1 MGLWN
6 GIYIYTCITIDC
18 GSEIDCGS
26 YQTWGANRRWPARRF
41 IRCGYR
47 VFFLTSRLC
56 VCTKIKVVNK
66 KQWANSGFLFVFFP
80 DLDEYPLVHTTC
92 VFFLTFL
99 SLPWKK
105 GKLPRKRW
113 FARKVPR
120 ADDMPYLSW
129 SCANPFHLGQ
139 DARNCRGRWSCS
151 MTEPLRDVFWRGP
164 GTVQCTCNCWTLAYC
179 HDTLFFF
186 LNHHGN
192 EDVICHK
199 DLSNPLAW
207 FLWNL
212 TWQITGGLCR
222 YVSQEQQ
229 VTNGNEPDFVSP

>member
-6 GIYIYTCITIDC
+6 GIYIYIYIYTCITIDC

-179 HDTLFFF
+179 HDTLFF
-186 LNHHGN
+186 
-192 EDVICHK
+192 
-199 DLSNPLAW
+199 
-207 FLWNL
+207 
-212 TWQITGGLCR
+212 
-222 YVSQEQQ
+222 
-229 VTNGNEPDFVSP
+229 